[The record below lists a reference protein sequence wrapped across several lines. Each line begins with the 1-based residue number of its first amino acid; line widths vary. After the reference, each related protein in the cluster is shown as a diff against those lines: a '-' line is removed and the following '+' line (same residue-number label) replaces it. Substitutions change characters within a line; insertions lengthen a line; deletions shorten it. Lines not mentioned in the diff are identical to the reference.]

1 MKPRLA
7 LALAVG
13 SALVLI
19 ALAARGTSPV
29 RYADRT
35 ADPDEPA
42 LAVTTQSVPS
52 LEPEIGGS
60 AAAGSLLVF
69 LVVAIAVAVI
79 GVVSLLVSLAV
90 FRSRRRRGVGTAVDA
105 PDLPEERATPPPV
118 LVRRAA
124 EALAELRGHVNG
136 PPGDAVIAAWLSLER
151 AAQDSGAPRQGH
163 QTATEFTG
171 DLLRRYHVDE
181 DAAGTLR
188 RTYQRAR
195 FGAVEVTADDARTAT
210 EALARIV
217 RDLR

>member
-29 RYADRT
+29 RYADRPPGDVEET
-35 ADPDEPA
+35 TTTPASTPPADTDVE
-42 LAVTTQSVPS
+42 
-52 LEPEIGGS
+52 GS

-69 LVVAIAVAVI
+69 LIVFIAVAVVAVI
-79 GVVSLLVSLAV
+79 WLLVSLGA
-90 FRSRRRRGVGTAVDA
+90 FRFRRRRGVGVAVDA
-105 PDLPEERATPPPV
+105 PDLPEEHAQPPPI

-124 EALAELRGHVNG
+124 EALEELRGNVAG

-151 AAQDSGAPRQGH
+151 AAEDSGVPRQGH

-171 DLLRRYHVDE
+171 DLLRRYRVDE
-181 DAAGTLR
+181 TAAGTLR
-188 RTYQRAR
+188 SAYQRAR
-195 FGAVEVTADDARTAT
+195 FGTAEVTADDARAAT
-210 EALARIV
+210 EALAHIV